1 MKENATSVQV
11 EAYAK
16 VVDDTI
22 IRGVIIDLT
31 NTSVMDETPEASNVA
46 IADEVEHNT
55 IELASKKSITSNEA
69 TYRDKGKP
77 DVIIIYS
84 IIIIVESF
92 AERQRKENEQFKLS
106 MQNTITTQFSN
117 LCVVI
122 SQNIQHAQMSMFGV
136 IVAPTYSSTSIC
148 TSTF

>member
-84 IIIIVESF
+84 ISLGL
-92 AERQRKENEQFKLS
+92 APLNYAQPT
-106 MQNTITTQFSN
+106 TITRD
-117 LCVVI
+117 
-122 SQNIQHAQMSMFGV
+122 
-136 IVAPTYSSTSIC
+136 
-148 TSTF
+148 